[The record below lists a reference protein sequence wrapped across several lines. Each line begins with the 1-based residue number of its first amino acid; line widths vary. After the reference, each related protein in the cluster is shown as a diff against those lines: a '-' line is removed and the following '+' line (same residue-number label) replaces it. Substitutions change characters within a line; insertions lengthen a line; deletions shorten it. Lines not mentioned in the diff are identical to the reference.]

1 MSTYRTKWKGKNK
14 QTNKQPK
21 TKQQK
26 KTALAF
32 SQHETLGIIWGYS
45 LEFQILKRNL

>member
-1 MSTYRTKWKGKNK
+1 MSTYRTKWKGGKKKTNQK
-14 QTNKQPK
+14 QN
-21 TKQQK
+21 K